1 MLDIVVV
8 IPPHYHSPSSTVDCR
23 MSWLCSRAQSC
34 CLLVLQESQT
44 SFLRLGVCS
53 PLSAVS
59 GVGMT
64 DEGRSLTLRWWQEES
79 GKLTLCLPDCMI
91 SLTAV
96 WSLRHCAGPQTRLV
110 WLSPTISLPSSQHS
124 SFSFLHF
131 TSPHSQ
137 CWVINR
143 ILAMLVATEWPC
155 ICPHVYYNSPYSA
168 FSHCQLASR

>member
-8 IPPHYHSPSSTVDCR
+8 IPPHCHSPSSTVDCR

-53 PLSAVS
+53 PQSAVS

-64 DEGRSLTLRWWQEES
+64 GWGETSHSQVVAGGKWW
-79 GKLTLCLPDCMI
+79 LCLPDCMI

-96 WSLRHCAGPQTRLV
+96 WSHRHCAGPQTRLV

-137 CWVINR
+137 GWVINR